1 MKKLIPL
8 ALAGASALVVAS
20 PASAANV
27 TIDWKD
33 PSKTTSSIV
42 AGESVTWNVVEGGH
56 NVNVYQGPE
65 TFQSTSG
72 KDPKG
77 TQFTHVFNTPG
88 TYQFVCDYHS
98 GMKGTI
104 TVASAPPP
112 SGGGSTGGTGG
123 TGGTTG
129 GTGGTT
135 GGSGGSTGATGGGS
149 PTSTGGS
156 SQGAPSAGP
165 AGDPTASGAS
175 TGSSSSSSGSSLGTS
190 GVAVNVDPAA
200 PALRASIARTRT
212 ITITAG
218 KSGRLIVRARNLK
231 TKRISQRTYKV
242 RAGLNRV
249 SLKRQLGAHR
259 YRLSVVLV
267 DDAGNRSAP
276 IRLSVAGR

>member
-112 SGGGSTGGTGG
+112 SG
-123 TGGTTG
+123 
-129 GTGGTT
+129 
-135 GGSGGSTGATGGGS
+135 GGSTGATGGGS